1 MLDLQARSKVVVAS
15 QEGEKKKASAVGMRK
30 ITGTA
35 QDRLDCGFLWVSRN
49 HKSTSPIALELSIC
63 Q

>member
-49 HKSTSPIALELSIC
+49 HKSTSPWS
-63 Q
+63 

>member
-1 MLDLQARSKVVVAS
+1 MLDLQARSKVAVAS

-49 HKSTSPIALELSIC
+49 HKSTLPIALELSIC